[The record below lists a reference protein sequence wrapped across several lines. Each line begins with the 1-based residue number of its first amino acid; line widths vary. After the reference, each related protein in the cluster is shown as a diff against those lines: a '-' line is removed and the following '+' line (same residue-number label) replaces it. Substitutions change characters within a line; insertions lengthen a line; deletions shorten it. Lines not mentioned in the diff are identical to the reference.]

1 MEEEEEE
8 EEGYEIH
15 VVQPS
20 RGKSVHGPSSSSS
33 SRVPQLC
40 PCTTRTPIEEE
51 EKTNNNNYSN
61 NNNKNERK
69 KERERD
75 IKRIVC
81 TLLKLPCCFLW
92 MCTCIIRKRRRTTDG
107 CSSVSRSFLLSPLL
121 SIMNA
126 VPILSL
132 SLSATTRFFYNDLQ

>member
-1 MEEEEEE
+1 MEEE

-20 RGKSVHGPSSSSS
+20 RGKSVHGPSSSSSS

-69 KERERD
+69 KERE
-75 IKRIVC
+75 KGYKENSMYPLE
-81 TLLKLPCCFLW
+81 T
-92 MCTCIIRKRRRTTDG
+92 
-107 CSSVSRSFLLSPLL
+107 PLL
-121 SIMNA
+121 FPMN
-126 VPILSL
+126 VYLYY
-132 SLSATTRFFYNDLQ
+132 T